1 MWSGVS
7 VCGGLEASPT
17 VCRQREALSISRSC
31 STGCQCSPYTFRGAK
46 ALYGYIGGTVVDLP
60 WGDAAHSGSI
70 QLGQGTAV
78 PEVAGSMPVKASLV
92 PVEAHQGKEF
102 LEDLVL

>member
-1 MWSGVS
+1 M
-7 VCGGLEASPT
+7 
-17 VCRQREALSISRSC
+17 
-31 STGCQCSPYTFRGAK
+31 
-46 ALYGYIGGTVVDLP
+46 VDLP
-60 WGDAAHSGSI
+60 WGDMAHSGGV

-102 LEDLVL
+102 LEDLVLWALPQEPVVPRALDHHPALGDVGSHGHDEVTLDNLGC